1 MIFNVIS
8 LISEEL
14 TFKDLRLAIKNY
26 LVSKK
31 ILINKNKGILFWVTG
46 LSGSGKTAI
55 AKKIKGRIAKLYGPT
70 IEVSGDNFR
79 KAFKLTKYDQKERIK
94 NIWYYHHFSKL
105 ITNQKINLIFNLI
118 GMIDK
123 ARKWNKK
130 NIDNYVEIYVKVDVK
145 KVIKRGKKSL
155 YLKNKKNIVGI
166 DIKPELPKQ
175 PHIIIKNNFDRS
187 IKDLSDEAIKK
198 IQDLI

>member
-1 MIFNVIS
+1 
-8 LISEEL
+8 
-14 TFKDLRLAIKNY
+14 
-26 LVSKK
+26 
-31 ILINKNKGILFWVTG
+31 
-46 LSGSGKTAI
+46 
-55 AKKIKGRIAKLYGPT
+55 
-70 IEVSGDNFR
+70 
-79 KAFKLTKYDQKERIK
+79 
-94 NIWYYHHFSKL
+94 
-105 ITNQKINLIFNLI
+105 
-118 GMIDK
+118 MIDK